1 MDDVF
6 QEIRELHEEYGVQ
19 CFTFNDGSFEDP
31 GKLGKQRVESLS
43 KQIVEYPDRM
53 SFRCFL
59 RAETFQEKDVPLIRL
74 MRKAGL
80 HKSSL
85 DLRLQTNRIL
95 ISTVKLQMLM
105 TIVGRCGFLQK
116 MILMLL

>member
-6 QEIRELHEEYGVQ
+6 QEILELHEEYGVQ

-53 SFRCFL
+53 SFRCF
-59 RAETFQEKDVPLIRL
+59 F
-74 MRKAGL
+74 
-80 HKSSL
+80 KSGNLSGEGCTS
-85 DLRLQTNRIL
+85 D
-95 ISTVKLQMLM
+95 
-105 TIVGRCGFLQK
+105 TIDAQSWVYTSHHW
-116 MILMLL
+116 I